1 MTRRSAQKFGAVL
14 LAAAL
19 LAPDVLVPA
28 LSAFAQQPP
37 GDGYTSGTMSGYP
50 GMQSPFTPQFGVAPW
65 SMPWQNSVGPAP
77 YNRDYQRELGPGGRG
92 AAGGL
97 GCASATQTVSD
108 PRPSGPDVRT
118 VAAGGAGVARAPGVS
133 ADQDSKA
140 ARRDGEDLSPI
151 EASFQLGPHQAQTLS
166 RAVFESQ
173 RVPTVLETSS
183 APPPAV
189 PLQSSTPAL
198 VGQSGQDPSAAPSVV
213 IQAPTDG
220 SSTAAATSPSRG
232 AASTAADTS
241 RFLGPFGAP
250 LRQFGY
256 AAFASHVSTFAPVD
270 DIPVGPDYVLGPGDD
285 LAINIWG
292 PVESTVVRTVDR
304 NGRIVL
310 PKVGDLR
317 VWGLTFAQA
326 DRVIREQLSRYF
338 RSFNTSITMGRLR
351 ALRVQ
356 VVGEVC
362 QPGSYHLSALA
373 TLTNA
378 LYSAGGPNKL
388 GSLRNIRLLRN
399 GHEVGTMDLYDFL
412 LRGDR
417 TRDFRLESGDTIF
430 VPTVGEVAAVAGEVK
445 RPAIYEI
452 RGDLRVADLLEAA
465 GGVTPTSYLKR
476 VQIIRAQPSAERLT
490 LDLDLTSYYL
500 KGDMASNP
508 PVNGGDLVLIHRSE
522 SRIYNTVKLDGA
534 VRYPG
539 IYELKPMMRVSQ
551 LLSADQL
558 LPEAYVDRIEITRR
572 RPDFSTEIVS
582 IDLKKAW
589 GGDRDQDALLR
600 PSDEITVRTERRAA
614 RTVTLAGQ
622 VMRPGAY
629 VIAEGERLSSVL
641 DRAGGFTGR
650 AYPRGAVFTRQALRK
665 IEQEQLNAFVRVQEQ
680 RILATAAT
688 AVVGSDRDEAA
699 VSALALT
706 ARREMLRALA
716 ARVALGR
723 MVVRLGPLESLKN
736 TGDDLVLSDGD
747 TLEIPEPVGSVLVV
761 GAVRNATSVLYSD
774 GADVQYYVNRVG
786 GLTNE
791 ADKREIH
798 IVKTDGS
805 AIAGFANIRSVEAG
819 DTIIVPPRHEA
830 TVRLLPTLRDSMSIL
845 GSALTTVLSV
855 AALAVLFP

>member
-1 MTRRSAQKFGAVL
+1 MPFGGY
-14 LAAAL
+14 
-19 LAPDVLVPA
+19 
-28 LSAFAQQPP
+28 
-37 GDGYTSGTMSGYP
+37 GDGYTSGMSGYP
-50 GMQSPFTPQFGVAPW
+50 GMQSPLLTPQFGVSPW
-65 SMPWQNSVGPAP
+65 SMPWQNPVGPAP
-77 YNRDYQRELGPGGRG
+77 YSRGDRRELGPGGSG
-92 AAGGL
+92 AAGAP
-97 GCASATQTVSD
+97 GCASATYQTVSN

-118 VAAGGAGVARAPGVS
+118 VVANSGGAGVVRAPGVS
-133 ADQDSKA
+133 ADQDSKTV
-140 ARRDGEDLSPI
+140 RRDGEDLSPI

-166 RAVFESQ
+166 QAVFASQ
-173 RVPTVLETSS
+173 RVPAVLEMSTATPS
-183 APPPAV
+183 AVPLSPPPAPV
-189 PLQSSTPAL
+189 VSGGQGQNQSQNQNQNQSPAQAPNYAA
-198 VGQSGQDPSAAPSVV
+198 GTGGSGAPGSAQGASSAA
-213 IQAPTDG
+213 
-220 SSTAAATSPSRG
+220 
-232 AASTAADTS
+232 ADSS
-241 RFLGPFGAP
+241 RFLGPFGTP

-378 LYSAGGPNKL
+378 LYSAGGPTKL
-388 GSLRNIRLLRN
+388 GSLRTIRLLRN

-522 SRIYNTVKLDGA
+522 ARIYNTVKLDGA

-539 IYELKPMMRVSQ
+539 VYELKPMMRVSQ

-558 LPEAYVDRIEITRR
+558 LPEAYADRIEITRR

-589 GGDRDQDALLR
+589 GGDRDQDVLLR

-622 VMRPGAY
+622 VMRPGTY
-629 VIAEGERLSSVL
+629 VIAEGERLSSLL

-650 AYPRGAVFTRQALRK
+650 AYLRGAVFTRQALRR

-680 RILATAAT
+680 RILATAST
-688 AVVGSDRDEAA
+688 VVVGSDKEEAA
-699 VSALALT
+699 ISAQTVT

-736 TGDDLVLSDGD
+736 TGDDIVLSDGD
-747 TLEIPEPVGSVLVV
+747 ALEIPEPVGSVQVV

-786 GLTNE
+786 GLVNE

-798 IVKTDGS
+798 IVKADGS

-819 DTIIVPPRHEA
+819 DTIIVPPKEESKI
-830 TVRLLPTLRDSMSIL
+830 RLLPTIRDSLSIL
-845 GSALTTVLSV
+845 GSALSGALSL
-855 AALAVLFP
+855 AALTVLFP